1 LVIIC
6 AEALV
11 KTLIEN
17 EMIIAGR
24 TLLVSATVHST
35 VDDRGEVIIT
45 EITGITVNGMLPG
58 PRLARKVEDMLA
70 DDDAIYE
77 ELYMTQPTADQ
88 IMLEL
93 AEARHD
99 TEMLEQEMFGG
110 CGKTI
115 ES

>member
-1 LVIIC
+1 VR
-6 AEALV
+6 
-11 KTLIEN
+11 TLIEN
-17 EMIIAGR
+17 EMVIAGR
-24 TLLVSATVHST
+24 TLLVSATIFSM
-35 VDDRGEVIIT
+35 VDDRGDVIIT

-70 DDDAIYE
+70 KDDTIYE
-77 ELYMTQPTADQ
+77 ELCMTQPTADQ

-99 TEMLEQEMFGG
+99 AEMLEQEMFGS
-110 CGKTI
+110 CGGTM